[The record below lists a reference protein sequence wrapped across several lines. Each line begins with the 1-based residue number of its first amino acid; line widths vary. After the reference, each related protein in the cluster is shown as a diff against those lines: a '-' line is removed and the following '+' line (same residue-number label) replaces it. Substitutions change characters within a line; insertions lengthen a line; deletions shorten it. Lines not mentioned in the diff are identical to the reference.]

1 MSTPPR
7 RTSAPARPARPAG
20 VARRVPGTSAPRVP
34 TQRGPR
40 RAAVAGGPSI
50 TLLNRRRT
58 VLVVVVALLLTV
70 FSGRLVW
77 LQGVQ
82 GQAMAAEALESRLT
96 KATLVASRGQITD
109 AEGEVLA
116 TSVDRYDIEA
126 NQRLI
131 RTWSAKVDGTTY
143 TGAAGAAQLLAPV
156 LDANVAELGAKLDGD
171 KGFVYVAK
179 NVLPEVWQAVAELRI
194 NGITASQV
202 ADRVYPNGNLAGNL
216 LGWVNAEGTG
226 ATGVEAVLDGELA
239 GTPGSTTYERGR
251 GGQQI
256 PGGYQE
262 STPAVDGR
270 SVQLTINAD
279 IQWKA
284 QQAIEQQVAA
294 TGADSGSI
302 VALNTKTGE
311 VLAIADSRTVDPND
325 PGKTQDLWSG
335 SSAVSDVFEPGSTAK
350 VITMA
355 AAIETGL
362 VDPYS
367 QFEVPY
373 QYTTPNNQTFKDSH
387 EHAGLRL
394 TTTGILAESSNT
406 GTVMIGQNIPQ
417 QVRYDYLSKFGFGA
431 RTGIELPGE
440 SPGILHPSDDWD
452 GRSKYAVLFGQ
463 SLSVTAL
470 QATEVFATIANGGTR
485 IAPHLVA
492 GWTEPDGT
500 YTPAE
505 APEATQVVSPE
516 TAATVLS
523 MMESA
528 VDEGTGSAAAI
539 PGYRVAGKTGT
550 AQSWRADGSQG
561 ISASFI
567 GVAPADDPAI
577 AVSVVL
583 HNPRTSEWGGTVA
596 APVFSEVAGYAL
608 TELGVAPSGTQ
619 PELFPT
625 TW

>member
-1 MSTPPR
+1 MTRPGGR
-7 RTSAPARPARPAG
+7 APVRPARPG
-20 VARRVPGTSAPRVP
+20 ARTGAVRHPASGVP

-40 RAAVAGGPSI
+40 RPAGPSVAM
-50 TLLNRRRT
+50 LDRRRT

-70 FSGRLVW
+70 FSGRLLW
-77 LQGVQ
+77 LQGIDNR
-82 GQAMAAEALESRLT
+82 AIAAEALDDRLT
-96 KATLVASRGQITD
+96 RAQLVAARGQITD
-109 AEGEVLA
+109 SEGEVLA

-126 NQRLI
+126 NPRLI
-131 RTWSAKVDGTTY
+131 RTWSAKVDGETY

-156 LDANVAELGAKLDGD
+156 LGTNAAELGAKLARDT
-171 KGFVYVAK
+171 GFVYVAK
-179 NVLPEVWQAVAELRI
+179 TVLPEVWQAVSELRI
-194 NGITASQV
+194 NGITATQV
-202 ADRVYPNGNLAGNL
+202 SERIYPNGNLAGNL
-216 LGWVNAEGTG
+216 LGWVNAEGVG
-226 ATGVEAVLDGELA
+226 AQGIEAQLNEELT

-256 PGGYQE
+256 PGGFSE
-262 STPAVDGR
+262 STDAVDGR

-279 IQWKA
+279 LQWKA
-284 QQAIEQQVAA
+284 MQAIEEQVAA

-302 VALNTKTGE
+302 VGIDPKTGE
-311 VLAIADSRTVDPND
+311 ILFIAESRTVDPND
-325 PGKTQDLWSG
+325 PGATTDLWNG

-355 AAIETGL
+355 AALETGL
-362 VDPYS
+362 VDPTTE
-367 QFEVPY
+367 FEVPY
-373 QYTTPNNQTFKDSH
+373 QYTTPNGQTFKDSH

-417 QVRYDYLSKFGFGA
+417 RVRYDYLAKFGFGA
-431 RTGIELPGE
+431 RTGVELPGE
-440 SPGILHPSDDWD
+440 SPGILHDSDSWD
-452 GRSKYAVLFGQ
+452 GRTKYAVLFGQ
-463 SLSVTAL
+463 GVSVTTL
-470 QATEVFATIANGGTR
+470 QATDVFATIANGGVR
-485 IAPHLVA
+485 ITPHLVK

-500 YTPAE
+500 YTPAP
-505 APEATQVVSPE
+505 AAEATQVVS
-516 TAATVLS
+516 AATAQTVLT
-523 MMESA
+523 MMENV
-528 VDEGTGSAAAI
+528 VDEGTGSSAQI

-550 AQSWRADGSQG
+550 AQSWVGASATPG

-608 TELGVAPSGTQ
+608 TELGVAPSGTT